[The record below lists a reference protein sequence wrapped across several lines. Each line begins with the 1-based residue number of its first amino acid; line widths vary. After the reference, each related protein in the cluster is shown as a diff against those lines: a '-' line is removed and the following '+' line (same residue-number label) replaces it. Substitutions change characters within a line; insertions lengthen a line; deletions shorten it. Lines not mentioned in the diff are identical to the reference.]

1 MTYKVKLDI
10 FEGPFDLLVY
20 LIENAEMSIYDIK
33 ISQITQQY
41 IDHILIME
49 EYSIEVAS
57 EFMVLA
63 ATLIEIKS
71 KMLLPRPKLE
81 GEEGIY
87 EDPRAELVQRIIEY
101 KKYKNA
107 SMNLEANEE
116 EMLKI
121 HFKPREDLAQFTKE
135 ADEYLDLDIS
145 QFVKAF
151 NLFIQKKKKIEEVT
165 KQYSKVYREKTS
177 VEDKMKEIRVLIKQN
192 KKVTFSEIVSDP
204 LDKYEVIITFISVLE
219 LIRLKSLKVVQNSN
233 FGEIFLTSIKTK
245 EKDNENNIEEG
256 EIL

>member
-33 ISQITQQY
+33 ISEITQQY
-41 IDHILIME
+41 IEHIQIME
-49 EYSIEVAS
+49 KYSIEVAS

-71 KMLLPRPKLE
+71 KMLLPRQKLE
-81 GEEGIY
+81 GVDGTL
-87 EDPRAELVQRIIEY
+87 EDPRSELVQRILEY
-101 KKYKNA
+101 KRFKKA
-107 SMNLEANEE
+107 SINLELSEE
-116 EMLKI
+116 EMLKV
-121 HFKPREDLAQFTKE
+121 HFKPMEDLSRFTKE
-135 ADEYLDLDIS
+135 ADEYLDLDIG

-165 KQYSKVYREKTS
+165 KEYSKVYREKTS
-177 VEDKMKEIRVLIKQN
+177 VEDKMKEIRTLIKQN
-192 KKVTFSEIVSDP
+192 KKVTFAQIISDP

-219 LIRLKSLKVVQNSN
+219 LIRLKSLKVTQNSN
-233 FGEIFLTSIKTK
+233 FGEIFLTSIKSK
-245 EKDNENNIEEG
+245 DDEKDFEKEVIIE
-256 EIL
+256 

>member
-33 ISQITQQY
+33 ISEITQQY
-41 IDHILIME
+41 IEHIKLME
-49 EYSIEVAS
+49 EYSIDVAS

-81 GEEGIY
+81 GEDGIF
-87 EDPRAELVQRIIEY
+87 EDPRAELVQRILEY

-107 SMNLEANEE
+107 SANLEINEE
-116 EMLKI
+116 EMLKV
-121 HFKPREDLAQFTKE
+121 HFKPKEDLSRFTME
-135 ADEYLDLDIS
+135 TDEYLDLDIS

-165 KQYSKVYREKTS
+165 KHYTKVFRDKIS
-177 VEDKMKEIRVLIKQN
+177 VEDKIREIKNLLKEK
-192 KKVTFSEIVSDP
+192 KKVTFAQIISNVEDRYEI
-204 LDKYEVIITFISVLE
+204 IITFISILE
-219 LIRLKSLKVVQNSN
+219 MIRQKSLKVTQNSN
-233 FGEIFLTSIKTK
+233 FGEIFLTNIKSK
-245 EKDNENNIEEG
+245 VDDDEVEEG
-256 EIL
+256 AFL